1 MAMINY
7 TNKVPLNANG
17 GVADINKCNAID
29 LNEIKNAFNI
39 QVAQGWYNIGVTALL
54 TLTYVSF
61 NSTTKIGV
69 IASNLDLTPYLSVG
83 MKFKF
88 TQNSATKYGIITA
101 ISSTQITLFMGNNFT
116 LNNSGISNP
125 FYSMVE
131 NPYGFN
137 RSNFPEQNTVMAY
150 LTGGFTINN
159 TIRKIP
165 LNNSY
170 VVGNKL
176 KFENNAI
183 TVVGDDVSFVEVSVA
198 VNGQASSTLNNVQL
212 IAMIYKN
219 NDQITTGYD
228 FKQTLNQYFFANAI
242 VSKILIPVVKNDVIS
257 LYTQVSENQTLQIVN
272 EFKFGT
278 AYLTVDAKY

>member
-7 TNKVPLNANG
+7 TNKVPLNTNG

-88 TQNSATKYGIITA
+88 TQNSAVKYGIITA

-131 NPYGFN
+131 TPY
-137 RSNFPEQNTVMAY
+137 NFPQSIYSLIDNLEVPTNEYFNGKLVYKKLINVGSLTIGTNTKAHNVTNFDIMWVDLSNSFFKANSSKLCY
-150 LTGGFTINN
+150 SFNMVLYDTTSSSDRLQTFVNETSVNIISTGGWGIW
-159 TIRKIP
+159 
-165 LNNSY
+165 
-170 VVGNKL
+170 
-176 KFENNAI
+176 
-183 TVVGDDVSFVEVSVA
+183 
-198 VNGQASSTLNNVQL
+198 
-212 IAMIYKN
+212 
-219 NDQITTGYD
+219 
-228 FKQTLNQYFFANAI
+228 
-242 VSKILIPVVKNDVIS
+242 
-257 LYTQVSENQTLQIVN
+257 
-272 EFKFGT
+272 T
-278 AYLTVDAKY
+278 AYVTIKYTKN

>member
-7 TNKVPLNANG
+7 TNKVPLNTNG

-69 IASNLDLTPYLSVG
+69 IASNLDLTPFLSVG

-88 TQNSATKYGIITA
+88 TQNSAVKYGIITA

-125 FYSMVE
+125 FYSMLE
-131 NPYGFN
+131 TPYD
-137 RSNFPEQNTVMAY
+137 FPQSIYSLVDNLEVPTKDYYNNKIIYAKKI
-150 LTGGFTINN
+150 TITNGVPGQQTKSVPHN
-159 TIRKIP
+159 ITNYDHIWVDP
-165 LNNSY
+165 SNSY
-170 VVGNKL
+170 ARSADGTISYTLPLVL
-176 KFENNAI
+176 YSTYSNA
-183 TVVGDDVSFVEVSVA
+183 ESVQPYIDGS
-198 VNGQASSTLNNVQL
+198 NLNV
-212 IAMIYKN
+212 
-219 NDQITTGYD
+219 
-228 FKQTLNQYFFANAI
+228 
-242 VSKILIPVVKNDVIS
+242 IPVGGWSNGWVFYITLKYTKN
-257 LYTQVSENQTLQIVN
+257 
-272 EFKFGT
+272 
-278 AYLTVDAKY
+278 